1 LYIALHCYYKAK
13 KGGKEVEDLRSEC
26 IVNNLDY
33 SVTVEQLEELFS
45 KFGNVMK
52 VHISLEGQVK
62 NGYVKMS
69 DPSEAIKA
77 QKALDGYN
85 FKGLTLEVG
94 VAEPDGKYD
103 PGPTR
108 TVLYNR

>member
-1 LYIALHCYYKAK
+1 M
-13 KGGKEVEDLRSEC
+13 EDLRSEC
-26 IVNNLDY
+26 IVKNLDY

-69 DPSEAIKA
+69 DPSEAINA

-85 FKGLTLEVG
+85 FKGLTLEVC
-94 VAEPDGKYD
+94 VAEQGGDGKYD
-103 PGPTR
+103 SGRTS